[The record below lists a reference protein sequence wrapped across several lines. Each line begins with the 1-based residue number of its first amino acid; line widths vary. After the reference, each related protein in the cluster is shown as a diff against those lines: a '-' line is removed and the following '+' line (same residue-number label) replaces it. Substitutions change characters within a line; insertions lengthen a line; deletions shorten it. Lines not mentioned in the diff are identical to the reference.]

1 MLIFLGVSFV
11 ILALLVY
18 IILRTEV
25 LMADFSK
32 LTAAVD
38 ALTVEVDAAV
48 TALHAGHGEDPAVQA
63 TIDTVTGVVKAQS
76 DKLLAA
82 VPPPPST

>member
-1 MLIFLGVSFV
+1 MLILVLVSFV
-11 ILALLVY
+11 TLAY
-18 IILRTEV
+18 AILRMETI
-25 LMADFSK
+25 MADFSR

-38 ALTVEVDAAV
+38 LLSIEVDAAV

-63 TIDTVTGVVKAQS
+63 MIDTVTGVVKTQS
-76 DKLLAA
+76 DKLAAA

>member
-1 MLIFLGVSFV
+1 MLILVLVSFV
-11 ILALLVY
+11 TLAY
-18 IILRTEV
+18 AILRMETI
-25 LMADFSK
+25 MADFSR

-63 TIDTVTGVVKAQS
+63 TIDTVTGVVKAQA
-76 DKLLAA
+76 DKLAAA
-82 VPPPPST
+82 VPPPPSP